1 MDFQATKVELSL
13 LSAIYS
19 SYPNQILYNPV
30 PASAARLISSG
41 LVASAAPLK
50 SAFDLSCSGRYL
62 SLTDSGVSFYLNYI
76 RSRRSRIAEW
86 IRYIITTAIAVAAF
100 VLSIVA
106 LVLQQRG

>member
-1 MDFQATKVELSL
+1 MDFQATKAELSL
-13 LSAIYS
+13 LSSIYS
-19 SYPNQILYNPV
+19 SYPDQILYNPV
-30 PASAARLISSG
+30 PASATRLISSG
-41 LVASAAPLK
+41 LVSSAAPLE

-62 SLTDSGVSFYLNYI
+62 SLTDSGVSFYLNCI
-76 RSRRSRIAEW
+76 RSRRSKIAEW